1 MTEKEKML
9 RGELYIATGEE
20 LTRERERAQELML
33 ALNASG
39 AHEERA
45 AILGQL
51 LGSVGEGAEVRSPF
65 FCDYGYNI
73 FLGDRVFLNFNCVL
87 LDIMPITIGEGTQ
100 IGPAVQIYAA
110 DHPRD
115 PEARRKNLENGKP
128 VTIGKN
134 VWIGGGAILLPGVT
148 GGDDAVIGA
157 GSVVTRDVPAGAIV
171 AGNPARV
178 LKTANK

>member
-9 RGELYIATGEE
+9 RGELYLATGEE
-20 LTRERERAQELML
+20 LTRERDRAQELML

-39 AHEERA
+39 ARQERA

-51 LGSVGEGAEVRSPF
+51 LGSIGEGTEVRSPF

-128 VTIGKN
+128 VTIGRN
-134 VWIGGGAILLPGVT
+134 VWIGGGAILLPGITVA
-148 GGDDAVIGA
+148 DDAVIGA

-178 LKTANK
+178 LKTANR